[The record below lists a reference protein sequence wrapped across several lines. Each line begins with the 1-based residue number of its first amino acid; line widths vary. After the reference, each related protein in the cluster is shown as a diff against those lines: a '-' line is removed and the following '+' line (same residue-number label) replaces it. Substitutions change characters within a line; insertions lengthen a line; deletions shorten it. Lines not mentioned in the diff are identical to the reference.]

1 MTKPNVFEITT
12 GVLRKGRTQYRMITA
27 LSVVRCLSI
36 IKDQTTDP
44 LTKENLQVVIDLIHD
59 SKPTF

>member
-1 MTKPNVFEITT
+1 MKTKFFEITT
-12 GVLRKGRTQYRMITA
+12 ATLRKGRMQYRMITA
-27 LSVVRCLSI
+27 LSVVRCLSV

-44 LTKENLQVVIDLIHD
+44 VTKENLQIVIDLIHD